1 MKKNVLVDM
10 SATLL
15 HHGHINLLKKAAKYG
30 NVIVALTTDLEIKKK
45 KGYIPEINFCN
56 RKKILESIKYVN
68 KVVASKW
75 NIDDKFIKINDI
87 QYLVH
92 GSDEKNSCKN
102 VKKIILKRTKN
113 ISSKMLRKKI
123 LKNEKK

>member
-1 MKKNVLVDM
+1 MCA
-10 SATLL
+10 SWLL
-15 HHGHINLLKKAAKYG
+15 L
-30 NVIVALTTDLEIKKK
+30 
-45 KGYIPEINFCN
+45 
-56 RKKILESIKYVN
+56 KYVN

-75 NIDDKFIKINDI
+75 NIDDNFIKVNDV

-92 GSDEKNSCKN
+92 GNDEKNSCKN
-102 VKKIILKRTKN
+102 VKKIIFKRTRN